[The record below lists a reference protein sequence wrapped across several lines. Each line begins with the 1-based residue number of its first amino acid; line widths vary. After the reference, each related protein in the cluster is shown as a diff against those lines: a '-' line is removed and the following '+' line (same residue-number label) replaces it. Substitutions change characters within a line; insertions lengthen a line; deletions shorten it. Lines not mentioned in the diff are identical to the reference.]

1 MNSVESFNVF
11 MPTRILFGAG
21 RASEVGE
28 EAALCGK
35 RATIVTYK
43 DVRGLEETIEKVT
56 SYLKDA
62 GLSVAIYSEVEPDPS
77 VETINSGAEMVR
89 DEKSDVMIGLGG
101 GSAIDAAKAIAVV
114 AVNGGDA
121 WDYAACNPDRKEF
134 SSSLPIIAVPTT
146 SGTGSEVTPVAV
158 ITNRQMKSKGAIVS
172 PANIPGVAIVD
183 PELMSTMPPGLT
195 AATGADALGHALEA
209 FISVKATPFVA
220 CMSPEA
226 IRLVWEN
233 LPVAYKDG
241 GNMLARA
248 NMAWASTVAGMMLVQ
263 SGAIGN
269 HSLAQALGAH
279 LHVPHGLG
287 VAIGTPHFLEYCR
300 SEASDK
306 YLLLAQK
313 LGIGDGMYSEDAIID
328 EFIQQVRI
336 FLKKL
341 HIPMDL
347 KDRSHEI
354 DRDALVENAIFNAP
368 AALANTPR
376 EVTHE
381 DMAEIISKI
390 I

>member
-1 MNSVESFNVF
+1 MNSVKSFNVF

-21 RASEVGE
+21 RASEVGA

-35 RATIVTYK
+35 RAAIVTYK
-43 DVRGLEETIEKVT
+43 DVRGLEETIERVT

-62 GLSVAIYSEVEPDPS
+62 GLLVAIYSEVEPDPS
-77 VETINSGAEMVR
+77 VETINNGAEMVR
-89 DEKSDVMIGLGG
+89 GEKSEVMIGLGG

-114 AVNGGDA
+114 ATNGGDA

-183 PELMSTMPPGLT
+183 PELMKTMPPGLT
-195 AATGADALGHALEA
+195 AYTGADALGHALEA

-241 GNMLARA
+241 ENMLARA

-300 SEASDK
+300 SEASGK

-313 LGIGDGMYSEDAIID
+313 LRIGDGMYSEDAIID

-341 HIPMDL
+341 DIPMDL

>member
-1 MNSVESFNVF
+1 MNSVKNFNVF

-21 RASEVGE
+21 RASEVGT

-35 RATIVTYK
+35 RAAIVTYK
-43 DVRGLEETIEKVT
+43 DVRGLEGTIKRVT

-89 DEKSDVMIGLGG
+89 GEKSEVMIGLGG

-114 AVNGGDA
+114 ATNGGDA
-121 WDYAACNPDRKEF
+121 WDYAACNPDRREF

-183 PELMSTMPPGLT
+183 PELMKTMPPGLT

-226 IRLVWEN
+226 IKLVWEN

-248 NMAWASTVAGMMLVQ
+248 NMAWASTVAGIMLVQ

-341 HIPMDL
+341 DIPMDL